1 MAKIGPNG
9 LPYVLPNKKALPFT
23 PESYAPMTNSTTE
36 GRMAL
41 RNSDF
46 NSYMGDSGGTY
57 SSPTTYPNNTTQ
69 IQYRGP
75 QGLTGFNPT
84 GDSGQNYIGSDG
96 VGALS
101 PDGTPT
107 NLTYAQLDAI
117 NNPTQ
122 GELASTGG
130 SFGNTFSNVAQGAQA
145 LAGLG
150 QAYIGYKNYGLAKDM
165 FNFQKATTN
174 RNIANQASEYNT
186 GVQNAGD
193 VGMSLAGA
201 TMSPEQR
208 AAYQSTL
215 DSRKIS
221 TAPIG

>member
-1 MAKIGPNG
+1 
-9 LPYVLPNKKALPFT
+9 
-23 PESYAPMTNSTTE
+23 
-36 GRMAL
+36 
-41 RNSDF
+41 
-46 NSYMGDSGGTY
+46 MGDSGGAY
-57 SSPTTYPNNTTQ
+57 SNPTTMADGAASLARAEKISPALNQGYQDRQPNWFQQKSNDMFGTN
-69 IQYRGP
+69 YG
-75 QGLTGFNPT
+75 TGRIT
-84 GDSGQNYIGSDG
+84 GDQAAFEAANPNA
-96 VGALS
+96 V
-101 PDGTPT
+101 
-107 NLTYAQLDAI
+107 LDANGNWSGLSTT
-117 NNPTQ
+117 NN
-122 GELASTGG
+122 GEWVGNVSTPSS
-130 SFGNTFSNVAQGAQA
+130 SFGGITGSGLAQGAQA

-208 AAYQSTL
+208 AAYQATL

-221 TAPIG
+221 TAPVG